1 MKAPLLLACV
11 ATLCSCAGY
20 QRIGN
25 MTMLSTRNVDS
36 SVKYAPLLRGVEA
49 EARMRNDDALQ
60 EAVDKAVAQ
69 APGGEY
75 LMNVAIY
82 VKENGKKV
90 RVRGDVWGLAGQ
102 AVPAA
107 TGK

>member
-1 MKAPLLLACV
+1 MKYLFPFALLLAS
-11 ATLCSCAGY
+11 CSPY

-36 SVKYAPLLRGVEA
+36 SVKYQPLLRGVEA
-49 EARMRNDDALQ
+49 EAKMRNDDALQ
-60 EAVDKAVAQ
+60 EAVDLAVAK

-75 LMNVAIY
+75 LMNVAVY
-82 VKENGKKV
+82 VKENGRKV
-90 RVRGDVWGLAGQ
+90 KVRGDVWGLPVAT
-102 AVPAA
+102 PPP

>member
-1 MKAPLLLACV
+1 MKPYVLLA
-11 ATLCSCAGY
+11 ALLCGCNPY

-36 SVKYAPLLRGVEA
+36 STKYQPLLRGVEA
-49 EARMRNDDALQ
+49 EAKMKHDDALQ
-60 EAVDKAVAQ
+60 EAVDIATAK

-82 VKENGKKV
+82 VKRNGRKV
-90 RVRGDVWGLAGQ
+90 KIRGDVWGHQ
-102 AVPAA
+102 VPTTPP